1 MNPDREL
8 RPARRKSALS
18 LALLALLVLVL
29 FAGFMALGVW
39 QIERRA
45 WKLALIERV
54 DARVHAAP
62 VPAPGPDSW
71 ATVTAANSGYRHVA
85 LHGTYLNGKETYV
98 YASTELGP
106 GYWVITPLRRNDGT
120 IVLVNRGFVPT
131 DRKDPATRKA
141 GEISG
146 QTTVTGLLRVSEPG
160 GTLLRSN
167 RPAEDRWYSRDVA
180 AIAAKRGL
188 TDVAPYFVDADKTA
202 VPGGL
207 PVGGLT
213 QVHFRNSHLSYAI
226 TWFILAL
233 MVLIGA
239 GIVVR
244 SEREV
249 RRSAPTT
256 GVRENDSPSS

>member
-1 MNPDREL
+1 MERDENP
-8 RPARRKSALS
+8 RPARQRPALA
-18 LALLALLVLVL
+18 LALLALLGIVL
-29 FAGFMALGVW
+29 FSGFMALGLW
-39 QIERRA
+39 QVERRA

-54 DARVHAAP
+54 DARIHAAP
-62 VPAPGPDSW
+62 VAAPGPADW
-71 ATVTAANSGYRHVA
+71 PKVDAASAGYRHVS
-85 LHGTYLNGKETYV
+85 LRGTFLNGKETEV

-106 GYWVITPLRRNDGT
+106 GYWVITPLKRDDGT

-141 GEISG
+141 GEIAG
-146 QTTVTGLLRVSEPG
+146 ETTVTGLLRISEPG

-167 RPAEDRWYSRDVA
+167 KPAEDRWYSRDVA

-202 VPGGL
+202 APGGL

-226 TWFILAL
+226 TWFTLAL

-239 GIVVR
+239 GVVVR
-244 SEREV
+244 SEMQT
-249 RRSAPTT
+249 RRAESERP
-256 GVRENDSPSS
+256 